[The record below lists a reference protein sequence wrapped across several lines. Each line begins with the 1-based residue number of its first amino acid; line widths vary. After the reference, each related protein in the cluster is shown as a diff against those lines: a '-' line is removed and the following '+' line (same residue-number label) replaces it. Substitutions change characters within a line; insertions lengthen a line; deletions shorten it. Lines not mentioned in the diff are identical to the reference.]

1 MEKQNKK
8 PLASD
13 EDKPIKI
20 VPPTPSTKQKIWRTL
35 TCWRPL
41 IKYEGG
47 KFALMILKLSEAIL
61 NLERIQKKLVKNN
74 NIIMQQIQGHQMAAM
89 AKKEEEVKRVKEDIS
104 CQ

>member
-1 MEKQNKK
+1 MENQNQK
-8 PLASD
+8 PND
-13 EDKPIKI
+13 EDKPIKLA
-20 VPPTPSTKQKIWRTL
+20 PPKPTTRQKTWGIL

-47 KFALMILKLSEAIL
+47 KFALMILKLSEAVL